1 MAVSGI
7 VSNNWRTIL
16 ARVYS
21 RDVAEAQEEFVRFK
35 IGEGGE
41 SGGVPI
47 TPDATFTDV
56 QGEGAPL
63 ASGGTVQFTN
73 GSAFVDGVGTNFIAD
88 LSVGEWIKP
97 GPAPH
102 PTNPYSAGD
111 PGTEY
116 DWWGEVKTIHAA
128 SGIGAVELQLVYP
141 GVTNPAGR
149 ACHKA
154 AAPLYTFRKTLAAG
168 DVLFNSVLPA
178 ITEITCTVG
187 AAEANADQ
195 LGGTPEF
202 YEVGIFDNDG
212 VMVGYLTFDKQEKIA
227 GVQLVTIGDLVF

>member
-1 MAVSGI
+1 MAISGV

-16 ARVYS
+16 ARVYA
-21 RDVAEAQEEFVRFK
+21 RDVTEAQEEFVRFK

-47 TPDATFTDV
+47 TPDETYGDLES
-56 QGEGAPL
+56 EGSPL
-63 ASGGTVQFTN
+63 VSGGTVGFNN
-73 GSAFVDGVGTNFIAD
+73 GSVFVDGVGTNFVAD

-97 GPAPH
+97 GPVASA
-102 PTNPYSAGD
+102 NPYSAGV

-128 SGIGAVELQLVYP
+128 SGVGAVELQTVY
-141 GVTNPAGR
+141 GGATITGR
-149 ACHKA
+149 PCHKA
-154 AAPLYTFRKTLAAG
+154 AAPLYTFRKTLVAG

-178 ITEITCTVG
+178 ITEITCVVA
-187 AAEANADQ
+187 AAEANSDQ
-195 LGGTPEF
+195 LGNTPAF
-202 YEVGIFDNDG
+202 YELGIFDNDG

-227 GVQLVTIGDLVF
+227 GVQLITIGDLVF

>member
-1 MAVSGI
+1 VAVSGV

-21 RDVAEAQEEFVRFK
+21 RDVTQSQEEFTFFK

-41 SGGVPI
+41 SGGTPI
-47 TPDATFTDV
+47 TPDAAFIDV
-56 QGEGAPL
+56 QGEGAAL

-73 GSAFVDGVGTNFIAD
+73 GSAFVDGTGTNFVAD

-97 GPAPH
+97 GPEVSS
-102 PTNPYSAGD
+102 NPYSAGV

-128 SGIGAVELQLVYP
+128 SGVGAVELQSVYA

-154 AAPLYTFRKTLAAG
+154 SEPLYVFRKTLTVG

-178 ITEITCTVG
+178 ITEITCSVASG
-187 AAEANADQ
+187 EANADQ
-195 LGGTPEF
+195 QSNTPEF

-212 VMVGYLTFDKQEKIA
+212 VMVGYLTFDKQEKIV

>member
-1 MAVSGI
+1 MAVQGI
-7 VSNNWRTIL
+7 VQNDWRTIL

-21 RDVAEAQEEFVRFK
+21 RDVAQVQREFTVFK

-41 SGGVPI
+41 VGGVPI
-47 TPDATFTDV
+47 TPDAIFTDIE
-56 QGEGAPL
+56 GEGAPL
-63 ASGGTVQFTN
+63 ASGGTAQFTN
-73 GSAFVDGVGTNFIAD
+73 GSEFVDGALTNFVAD
-88 LSVGEWIKP
+88 LTVGDWIKP
-97 GPAPH
+97 GPEVSS
-102 PTNPYSAGD
+102 NPYSAGV

-128 SGIGAVELQLVYP
+128 NGVGAVELQAVYA

-149 ACHKA
+149 ACYRA
-154 AAPLYTFRKTLAAG
+154 DEPLYVFRKALGAG

-195 LGGTPEF
+195 LLNTPEF
-202 YEVGIFDNDG
+202 YELAIFDDDG

-227 GVQLVTIGDLVF
+227 GVQLVIIGDLVF